1 MYGIKYKKRR
11 PYRKRKAPTDAL
23 QKVIKI
29 LLELLSEFFITKSK
43 ISNPTL

>member
-11 PYRKRKAPTDAL
+11 PYRKRKTPTRRTT
-23 QKVIKI
+23 KVIKI

>member
-1 MYGIKYKKRR
+1 MYGIKYKRDDLTESVR
-11 PYRKRKAPTDAL
+11 HLLDAL